1 MIRRRTRVV
10 GSLAGKRASLMAV
23 FLFLLILFLLPGLV
37 WGLASD
43 REQPI
48 HIQADSLEM
57 DEAKGVSQY
66 RGDVRF
72 VQGSIVLSADFVIV
86 YSEDKRVRK
95 VIATGSPAHFSQQL
109 DGEDGEMRARASR
122 IEYFAS
128 KELLQLH
135 GDAYLWQADNQFTGD
150 LIEYGLK
157 DEVVMARK
165 AKSGDER
172 VRIVIQPDKKTH
184 QSAQKNQAQ
193 SE

>member
-1 MIRRRTRVV
+1 MRESLIVV
-10 GSLAGKRASLMAV
+10 LM
-23 FLFLLILFLLPGLV
+23 FLPGLV

-48 HIQADSLEM
+48 HIQADSLEL
-57 DEAKGVSQY
+57 DEIKGVSYY

-72 VQGSIVLSADFVIV
+72 VQGSVVLVSEYVTV
-86 YSEDKRVRK
+86 YSENKRVTK

-128 KELLQLH
+128 KDLLQLH

-150 LIEYGLK
+150 HIEYGLK

-165 AKSGDER
+165 DEDGGER
-172 VRIVIQPDKKTH
+172 VRIVIQPDKKTDA
-184 QSAQKNQAQ
+184 SSQKNESQ
-193 SE
+193 SQK